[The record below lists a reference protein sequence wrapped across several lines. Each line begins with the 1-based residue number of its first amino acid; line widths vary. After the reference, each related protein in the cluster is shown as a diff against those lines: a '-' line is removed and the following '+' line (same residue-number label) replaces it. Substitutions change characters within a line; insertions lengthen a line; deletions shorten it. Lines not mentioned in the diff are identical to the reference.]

1 MRIIEKSSEQETL
14 CGWSEKMLKQ
24 NIDLGMS
31 QICVIPTNPIT
42 TTVVFKE
49 AFRTKGGFP
58 IFVKDDPDIITD
70 TLTSKRG
77 YSGNY
82 VFDLFDY
89 KTSVL
94 TGLVETW
101 NDPFPF

>member
-49 AFRTKGGFP
+49 AFRTRGGFP

-77 YSGNY
+77 YSGSY
-82 VFDLFDY
+82 VSDLSPINIHCLNTVFQ
-89 KTSVL
+89 
-94 TGLVETW
+94 
-101 NDPFPF
+101 F